1 VRERRVASRRVVDI
15 INARR
20 THGAWWWRAGPD
32 VSDADDDETLRRWR
46 ARDDDARGG
55 EFECDE

>member
-1 VRERRVASRRVVDI
+1 VSVASRRVVDI

-20 THGAWWWRAGPD
+20 THGAWWWRAGRE
-32 VSDADDDETLRRWR
+32 SDADDDETLRRWR